1 MKKWSKKSLLISV
14 GAVVATAVIVMA
26 SIFVIGKLTSK
37 DGYTVKFELCT
48 DLQTT
53 AVLDRTVTPGSFLEE
68 PEVYVTGDNKENW
81 SISGWYTEPEYEIQW
96 DFDFDTVESDLTLY
110 AKWEAKP
117 ECTVSFYTEES
128 AEPVYITK
136 VRKGLVTTKCDAEFI
151 GREVLGYYTDKA
163 MTKEFNFDTKIE
175 KDTDIYV
182 EISDYIY
189 FNAKTLAKW
198 NLCGNQSEATKYK
211 MSTSLSTDETVYT
224 VTSKDGGYLWLS
236 NLSLLM
242 NGTSIIE
249 IKAREVNDN
258 SSGVIA
264 GYIIGEYNI
273 DGEPGGS
280 SDFGQTNTGSLIYG
294 RSAKPDEEGFYT
306 YTYNI
311 SNLTPGLVYD
321 KMTGI
326 RIDFYGTDTYT
337 YEIKEVKTYVDEY
350 AVSAAAFK
358 ANGIDFNGLHLN
370 TFALMG
376 GAETEMLANGDLR
389 FGGMDGAFIFKKDM
403 EITLGDQQLIR
414 LKAKGDL
421 KGGAIALFFYGDY
434 VLNGKAGTTTDYT
447 SKHMVYFNPVSTDSN
462 GYTIYTADISSIS
475 GLKYKVIRGL
485 RLDLYGEGT
494 RTIDIQSMKSYAPS
508 QEELEVK
515 KDFEATGLNFTGAHL
530 SQFLSYADAKTERL
544 SNGNLKVSGP
554 DGAMIYKK
562 DMNIK
567 LENEQLIT
575 LKAKGDIKGGAI
587 GLYLYGDYTKNGV
600 PGTIDDFSSKHMWI
614 MEDRAVYAG
623 YRNYVRGDCID

>member
-14 GAVVATAVIVMA
+14 GAVVAMAVIVMA
-26 SIFVIGKLTSK
+26 SIFVIGKLTGK

-53 AVLDRTVTPGSFLEE
+53 AVLDRTVAPGSFLEE

-151 GREVLGYYTDKA
+151 GREVLGYYSDKA

-258 SSGVIA
+258 SSV
-264 GYIIGEYNI
+264 
-273 DGEPGGS
+273 
-280 SDFGQTNTGSLIYG
+280 
-294 RSAKPDEEGFYT
+294 
-306 YTYNI
+306 
-311 SNLTPGLVYD
+311 
-321 KMTGI
+321 
-326 RIDFYGTDTYT
+326 
-337 YEIKEVKTYVDEY
+337 
-350 AVSAAAFK
+350 
-358 ANGIDFNGLHLN
+358 
-370 TFALMG
+370 
-376 GAETEMLANGDLR
+376 
-389 FGGMDGAFIFKKDM
+389 
-403 EITLGDQQLIR
+403 
-414 LKAKGDL
+414 
-421 KGGAIALFFYGDY
+421 
-434 VLNGKAGTTTDYT
+434 
-447 SKHMVYFNPVSTDSN
+447 
-462 GYTIYTADISSIS
+462 
-475 GLKYKVIRGL
+475 
-485 RLDLYGEGT
+485 
-494 RTIDIQSMKSYAPS
+494 
-508 QEELEVK
+508 EL
-515 KDFEATGLNFTGAHL
+515 
-530 SQFLSYADAKTERL
+530 S
-544 SNGNLKVSGP
+544 
-554 DGAMIYKK
+554 
-562 DMNIK
+562 
-567 LENEQLIT
+567 
-575 LKAKGDIKGGAI
+575 
-587 GLYLYGDYTKNGV
+587 
-600 PGTIDDFSSKHMWI
+600 
-614 MEDRAVYAG
+614 
-623 YRNYVRGDCID
+623 